1 MLPDLEIELKFLVPA
16 QARAALAAEM
26 ARKTSSSERIRLQA
40 MYLDTPDRRLARAGL
55 AWRLRREGP
64 RWVQTLKAPGATAFE
79 RFEHEVLRPGPQA
92 DVSAHAGTAAGER
105 LAALLA
111 KARADGESVQ
121 VRYRTDVRRS
131 LRRIRTQGAVVE
143 VAFDEGRI
151 DAGEPGTAGA
161 SMRLCELEFELVSGR
176 LESMLALA
184 ERWRRRFGLL
194 VDPRTKAERG
204 DRLADGNRY
213 PAVRRTTG
221 VDYQRDARPVE
232 AFGTVLDECLAQV
245 ARNLV
250 GLVVGDP
257 QLRVEHVH
265 QARVGIRRLRS
276 ALRAF
281 RGIVP
286 APSAEMVEGIRRLFD
301 ALGRSRDADVL
312 ESGVAR
318 ALAAAGAP
326 PLRAVPRRPE
336 DAVDV
341 AALAAAP
348 DTQRLLFGWM
358 DWRARLALPPT
369 AAVASAASASASA
382 SASAAVSASAPASDA
397 RAAPETPASDAPVA
411 TELEPAADR
420 SFEVTRTEGLL
431 VEAGRADAGTPEGSS
446 SAVQAQDDQ
455 PPDFPAAAA
464 RRLRR
469 WHKAIAAAS
478 AAFGGLDEPALHS
491 LRKRIKRQR
500 YAVEFFAP
508 VLKRGPREAYLDRLR
523 PVQERM
529 GELNDLFVA
538 RALYQSMADGDAG
551 AWFALGWL
559 AARIEPAREQARLA
573 LRRLARTEAPIAR

>member
-40 MYLDTPDRRLARAGL
+40 IYLDTPDRRLARAGL
-55 AWRLRREGP
+55 AWRLRREGR

-92 DVSAHAGTAAGER
+92 EPSAHAGTAAGER

-111 KARADGESVQ
+111 KARADGEPVQ

-151 DAGEPGTAGA
+151 DAGEPGAAGA
-161 SMRLCELEFELVSGR
+161 SLRLCELEFELVSGK

-204 DRLADGNRY
+204 DRLADDNRF
-213 PAVRRTTG
+213 PAVRRASD
-221 VDYQRDARPVE
+221 VVYAREARPVE

-245 ARNLV
+245 ARNLI

-281 RGIVP
+281 RGIAP
-286 APSAEMVEGIRRLFD
+286 AAPSALVEGIKRLFD

-318 ALAAAGAP
+318 ALAEAGAP
-326 PLRAVPRRPE
+326 PLRPVPRLLE
-336 DAVDV
+336 DVVDV

-369 AAVASAASASASA
+369 AAAAPATSASAS
-382 SASAAVSASAPASDA
+382 VPASAPDA
-397 RAAPETPASDAPVA
+397 PAEPDTQASDAPVA
-411 TELEPAADR
+411 SELVPATDPAPD
-420 SFEVTRTEGLL
+420 VTRTEGLL
-431 VEAGRADAGTPEGSS
+431 VQPGRADAGTPEASP
-446 SAVQAQDDQ
+446 SAVQVQDER
-455 PPDFPAAAA
+455 PPDLPAAAA

-478 AAFGGLDEPALHS
+478 EAFEGLDEPALHA

-508 VLKRGPREAYLDRLR
+508 VLKRGPREAYLERLR
-523 PVQERM
+523 PAQERM

-538 RALYQSMADGDAG
+538 RARYQSMADGDAG

-573 LRRLARTEAPIAR
+573 LRRLARSESPVVR